1 MMMRTWTALLV
12 LVAVS
17 ACVTASD
24 VAPMGR
30 DSYMITG
37 HASGGLNAG
46 KGMMAATQHANAYC
60 TSLHKVMMPG
70 HSETHGMAA
79 VGGESTTFVFSC
91 LDENDPAYT
100 RPTVRSDP
108 NVVIEDQRH

>member
-1 MMMRTWTALLV
+1 MTRTCISLLV
-12 LVAVS
+12 LASVS
-17 ACVTASD
+17 ACVTTSD
-24 VAPMGR
+24 IVPMGR
-30 DSYMITG
+30 DSYMISG

-46 KGMMAATQHANAYC
+46 KGIMAATQRANAYC
-60 TSLHKVMMPG
+60 ASQHKVMMPG
-70 HSETHGMAA
+70 HTETHGMAA